1 MDGPAHL
8 QKNELWY
15 GHMAEY
21 GSENEHSKTMSNV
34 WATYKQRVEQKKPGT
49 EWLYLYKVPKQEK
62 HTHAV
67 RSPGN
72 MYHGWGISREEASA
86 VLVMLF
92 LALGAGCTGVF
103 CLWKSTEQH
112 M

>member
-49 EWLYLYKVPKQEK
+49 E
-62 HTHAV
+62 
-67 RSPGN
+67 
-72 MYHGWGISREEASA
+72 
-86 VLVMLF
+86 
-92 LALGAGCTGVF
+92 
-103 CLWKSTEQH
+103 
-112 M
+112 

>member
-21 GSENEHSKTMSNV
+21 GSENEHSTTMSNV

-49 EWLYLYKVPKQEK
+49 E
-62 HTHAV
+62 
-67 RSPGN
+67 
-72 MYHGWGISREEASA
+72 
-86 VLVMLF
+86 
-92 LALGAGCTGVF
+92 
-103 CLWKSTEQH
+103 
-112 M
+112 